1 MECFSLKSFCLL
13 WAEFCFNSVIERYTK
28 TMLLQPRKFKFKTKQ
43 KTRSVLKWTYTQLN
57 YGDSGIKTLNP
68 LRMSSRQ
75 IFRMKVLLKK
85 AIRKPDLTRR
95 LVWFNTFPHLPLT
108 KKSKGMRMGKGAGK
122 LNAWQTQLRGGV
134 FIFEFKNLRPGRAL
148 YYFKRM
154 AVKFPTKTKVYF
166 RSSVRTLYF
175 GQKSLHPRVTSF
187 W

>member
-1 MECFSLKSFCLL
+1 
-13 WAEFCFNSVIERYTK
+13 
-28 TMLLQPRKFKFKTKQ
+28 MLLQPRKFKHKNKQ
-43 KTRSVLKWTYTQLN
+43 KARGPLKWTYSQLN

-75 IFRMKVLLKK
+75 IYRMKITLKK
-85 AIRKPDLTRR
+85 AVRKSDLTRR

-122 LNAWQTQLRGGV
+122 LNTWQAQLRGGT

-148 YYFKRM
+148 HFFKKM
-154 AVKFPTKTKVYF
+154 SMKFPTRTKVFF
-166 RSSVRTLYF
+166 RSSVRCLYV
-175 GQKSLHPRVTSF
+175 GQRSLNPKIGGF